1 MLLWDRLLFLNAF
14 RGGFSKPI
22 LRGMA
27 VRNTYTVDPRLPVG
41 EHVSETDPAH
51 PNMVTRNLLIVQNQ
65 AVADTKYDVVRPKRV
80 YEPFGDNTK
89 TLTAVWQQYRFYIL
103 SALLAVLLYG
113 MLNTRQ
119 FAIKVVYAF
128 VGIWVLHTITERLE
142 KSMRTCWR
150 S

>member
-1 MLLWDRLLFLNAF
+1 
-14 RGGFSKPI
+14 
-22 LRGMA
+22 MA

-80 YEPFGDNTK
+80 YEPFGSSNT
-89 TLTAVWQQYRFYIL
+89 TMTAAWQQYRFYIL
-103 SALLAVLLYG
+103 SALLPAILYG

-128 VGIWVLHTITERLE
+128 AGIWLLHAITERLE
-142 KSMRTCWR
+142 ESMRTCLR